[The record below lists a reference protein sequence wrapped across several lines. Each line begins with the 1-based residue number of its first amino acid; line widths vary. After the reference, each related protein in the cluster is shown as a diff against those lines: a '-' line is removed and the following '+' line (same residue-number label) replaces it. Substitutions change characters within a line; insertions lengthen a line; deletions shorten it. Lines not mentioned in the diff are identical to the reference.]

1 MSSYSDSDS
10 ETGHISAWQG
20 KQVQFMRSNQHSN
33 ERNGKWD
40 TSGLPPAP
48 HPLQT
53 LVRGDE
59 HAANWLKKLEVA
71 KKVLVDEAERARPG
85 VEALA
90 AGFVYLQWVT
100 TGAIPCVE
108 GGGNYRPNHHARLAQ
123 HIFRLAVWVQLP
135 FLFEYLWCVQV
146 FSVLCHNASK

>member
-10 ETGHISAWQG
+10 EAGHVAGWQG
-20 KQVQFMRSNQHSN
+20 KQVEFMRSNQHSR
-33 ERNGKWD
+33 ERNGVWD

-71 KKVLVDEAERARPG
+71 KTVLVDEAVRARPS

-100 TGAIPCVE
+100 TGAIACVE
-108 GGGNYRPNHHARLAQ
+108 GGGHYRPNHHARVAQ
-123 HIFRLAVWVQLP
+123 HIFR
-135 FLFEYLWCVQV
+135 CVRG
-146 FSVLCHNASK
+146 SVVLLLMVLGLCR